1 MNLEKHSKTQPFP
14 NHKKENEKSATFSP
28 IEARNQQKVIP
39 NEPNKA
45 SGSNSSTKPFS
56 NLVARGLQNP
66 KDCP

>member
-14 NHKKENEKSATFSP
+14 NHKKGSEKSATSSP
-28 IEARNQQKVIP
+28 IEARNKEKVLP

-45 SGSNSSTKPFS
+45 SGLNSSTKRFS
-56 NLVARGLQNP
+56 NLAARGLQDP